1 MAKPL
6 FYVRI
11 VSLNGKNTL
20 TIRKGKASSGQ
31 DLTEGYE
38 SLAEAKAALKRIIN
52 MRRACTVAPRKKYTP
67 KK

>member
-6 FYVRI
+6 FYVRV
-11 VSLNGKNTL
+11 VSQNGKNTL

-38 SLAEAKAALKRIIN
+38 SLAEAQAALKRIVNIK
-52 MRRACTVAPRKKYTP
+52 RACTVAPRKKYTP